1 MLTAK
6 GEEIDR
12 VIGFELGADDYIVK
26 PFSVREL
33 LLRVQAVLR
42 RVSTGESAARR
53 RSSASCAWTAGAHRV
68 WVDGQEVELTA
79 LEFKLLL
86 TLHDRR
92 NRVQTRDA
100 LLSDVWKIDADV
112 TTRTVDTHVNGCAR
126 SSGPRDLRADG
137 TRRRLPLCGAAR
149 RSRVRGCAAAPHAAA
164 LHEQRALVHAHAALK
179 RQRPGASRS
188 ELDGDGLVQRERLLD
203 VEFREDRPRSRT
215 SDRWSARSSPS
226 PAIPGA
232 PFGIASE
239 LGVEPV
245 LAGDDTK
252 LARGGRARGRL
263 RARVDLPVAPAQ
275 TRRENKEHRRGRRV
289 LEKLIGA
296 SG

>member
-1 MLTAK
+1 MARILVVEDEADISEVLAYNLKRDGHDVVLASTAKDGLRHARERRPDLVLLDLMLPDGSGTELCKSLRQDATTRGVRVVMLTAK

-42 RVSTGESAARR
+42 RVTATESTGETTQFGMLRVDR
-53 RSSASCAWTAGAHRV
+53 GAHRV

-112 TTRTVDTHVNGCAR
+112 TTRTVDTHVKR
-126 SSGPRDLRADG
+126 LREKLGSAG
-137 TRRRLPLCGAAR
+137 IYVQT
-149 RSRVRGCAAAPHAAA
+149 VRGVGYRFA
-164 LHEQRALVHAHAALK
+164 E
-179 RQRPGASRS
+179 RPD
-188 ELDGDGLVQRERLLD
+188 E
-203 VEFREDRPRSRT
+203 
-215 SDRWSARSSPS
+215 
-226 PAIPGA
+226 
-232 PFGIASE
+232 
-239 LGVEPV
+239 
-245 LAGDDTK
+245 
-252 LARGGRARGRL
+252 
-263 RARVDLPVAPAQ
+263 VA
-275 TRRENKEHRRGRRV
+275 
-289 LEKLIGA
+289 
-296 SG
+296 